1 MSELLVMSKL
11 SHPNII
17 KLIGASDMAPR
28 LCLVMELCDCSLFDL
43 LYKRKRTHPLTK
55 KEKVAFCLDIANGI
69 GYLHC
74 NCRPPIIHRDIK
86 SMNILYSPNGCMKIC
101 DFGIVQV
108 IFSKQFL

>member
-1 MSELLVMSKL
+1 MGELLVMSKL

-17 KLIGASDMAPR
+17 KLIGASVVVPR

-43 LYKRKRTHPLTK
+43 LYNRKRTHPLTK
-55 KEKVAFCLDIANGI
+55 REKVAFCLDIANGI
-69 GYLHC
+69 GYLHL

-86 SMNILYSPNGCMKIC
+86 TLNILYSSNGCMKIC

-108 IFSKQFL
+108 ISSKHF